1 MNKLIF
7 DELKAKIANNKF
19 TVGVIGLG
27 YVGLP
32 LSLLFVKKNIPVV
45 GFDIDAAKIDRL
57 LSGKSYISDI
67 SDDILKNAVRS
78 GKFKPTERFVDM
90 ENADVIIICVPT
102 PLNKYKVP
110 DLKFIEN
117 TAIQLRRILRKGQV
131 VVLESTSYPGTTEEV
146 LKKVLDESG
155 LKVEDDYFIGFSP
168 ERINPADKTFRMENI
183 PKIVSGFGERS
194 LCVVSAVYS
203 KAFKTIVK
211 ASSIKA
217 AESAKL
223 LENIYRAVNISLI
236 NSMKVVLDA
245 MDIDIY
251 EVIELA
257 KTKPFGFQ
265 AFYPSPGMGGHCIPI
280 DPLYLSYKAKEF
292 NISAKFIELAGEFDE
307 TMPSYY
313 FNRMIQKLNDM
324 KKTVNGSNVLVIGVS
339 YKPDTNDTR
348 ESPALVLIEKFQE
361 FKANVSYY
369 DPYVKELG
377 PTRKFRKKMYSI
389 KLNSEL
395 SKFDFGVLVTP
406 HSNINYKY
414 FVKKIKVIFDL
425 RNAIFTKLKVKFHNV
440 IVI

>member
-1 MNKLIF
+1 MSLF
-7 DELKAKIANNKF
+7 DDLKSRIDKNRF

-32 LSLLFVKKNIPVV
+32 LALLFAKKGIQTI
-45 GFDIDAAKIDRL
+45 GFDIDASKIDKL

-67 SDDILKNAVRS
+67 ESGVLQKAIGN

-90 ENADVIIICVPT
+90 ESADVIIICVPT
-102 PLNKYKVP
+102 PLDKYKAP
-110 DLKFIEN
+110 DLRFIEN

-131 VVLESTSYPGTTEEV
+131 IVLESTSYSGTTEEV
-146 LKKVLDESG
+146 LKKVLDESS
-155 LKVEDDYFIGFSP
+155 LIVEDEYFVGFSP
-168 ERINPADKTFRMENI
+168 ERVNPGDKMFKMEDI
-183 PKIVSGFGERS
+183 PKIVSGFGSNS
-194 LCVVSAVYS
+194 LNLISAVYG
-203 KAFKTIVK
+203 KVFKTIVK
-211 ASSIKA
+211 AGSIKA

-223 LENIYRAVNISLI
+223 LENIYRAVNISLV

-245 MDIDIY
+245 MGIDIY

-257 KTKPFGFQ
+257 RTKPFGFH

-280 DPLYLSYKAKEF
+280 DPFYLSYKAKEF
-292 NISAKFIELAGEFDE
+292 NVSAKFIELAGEFDE

-313 FNRMIQKLNDM
+313 FNKMVQKLNDM
-324 KKTVNGSNVLVIGVS
+324 KKTVNGSSVLVIGVS

-348 ESPALVLIEKFQE
+348 ESPALLLIEKLQE

-369 DPYVKELG
+369 DPYIEKLG
-377 PTRKFRKKMYSI
+377 PTRKFRKKMDSI
-389 KLNSEL
+389 KLNYNL

-406 HSNINYKY
+406 HSNIDYKY
-414 FVKKIKVIFDL
+414 FVKRMKVIFDL
-425 RNAIFTKLKVKFHNV
+425 RNAIFMKLKVKFPNV